1 MYSINVEVVNLL
13 AKLKENRE
21 KHIDE
26 YNNTMKLYRNVAII
40 KLQDALTAAKSDG
53 EFNPNVDLK
62 KPVSYEKEY
71 NKAIAMLEATS
82 DATVSITDDEFD
94 NYYLDNWSWKH
105 SFSSSSSSYSSMASS
120 SSNSSKSI

>member
-13 AKLKENRE
+13 AKLKENKG

-40 KLQDALTAAKSDG
+40 KLQEALTAAKSDG
-53 EFNPNVDLK
+53 EFNPNVDLT

-82 DATVSITDDEFD
+82 DKTVVITDDEFGK
-94 NYYLDNWSWKH
+94 YYLDEWAWKR
-105 SFSSSSSSYSSMASS
+105 SFSSSSSSYSSMSSSCSS
-120 SSNSSKSI
+120 SSSI